1 MFKQLIEEEWRKIGD
16 GEFAGKLRT
25 LKLSIKRWN
34 TEVFGNID
42 TNLAKLEEE
51 IACVEGSLENGVDE
65 EVNVARHKASK
76 SLIGRWYGRRTE
88 YWRQLSW
95 ENVIKRHGQE

>member
-1 MFKQLIEEEWRKIGD
+1 M
-16 GEFAGKLRT
+16 KLRS

-51 IACVEGSLENGVDE
+51 IACVERLLENGVDE

-88 YWRQLSW
+88 YWRQFVLGECNKKKW
-95 ENVIKRHGQE
+95 TRIANMFI